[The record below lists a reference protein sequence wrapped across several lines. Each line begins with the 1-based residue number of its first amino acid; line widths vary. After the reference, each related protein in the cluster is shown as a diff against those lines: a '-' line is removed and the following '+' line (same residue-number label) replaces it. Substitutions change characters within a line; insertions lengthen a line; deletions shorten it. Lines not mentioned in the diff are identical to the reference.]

1 MPKTPLK
8 FVHGVFDGVV
18 SVNGVVTLWNLVL
31 SLIPCML
38 DAFGQQR
45 MFVVGFCPE
54 VGQTYSLYIVASHL
68 LRGVGRQRGTVPTQT
83 ASIRRNLRAL
93 LASRLPRATF

>member
-1 MPKTPLK
+1 MRAAMPKTPLK
-8 FVHGVFDGVV
+8 FVHGVFDRVV

-45 MFVVGFCPE
+45 MFVVGFHTMR
-54 VGQTYSLYIVASHL
+54 QIVVFSFF
-68 LRGVGRQRGTVPTQT
+68 LRYVFYRIKRE
-83 ASIRRNLRAL
+83 
-93 LASRLPRATF
+93 